1 MAMYNHPNDY
11 IPETMTEIIQIPT
24 PKDFSYGATINSHGW
39 LRLAPFSY
47 EDGTAILTRVHRL
60 DSGQPV
66 LLHICDGL
74 EVKVEGAKRLT
85 DPQREQIVRDVRVM
99 FSLDWDLSKFYK
111 AIRKRSQYAWVEKE
125 KAGRMLVTP
134 TVWEDLA
141 KTLMTTNTTWSQ
153 TKNMVTRLCSLGTQY
168 APDLYAFPT
177 PQQIAQLSAETLS
190 EKIRAGYRAAYLHEL
205 AKRISS
211 GELNPEAWRD
221 LPSVDL
227 YKTIKGLLGFGD
239 YAAGTM
245 LRLLGHFDR
254 LAIDTEC
261 RAAYKR
267 INKSETAT
275 DAEIRAYYEGFGDWR
290 GLVMW
295 MDVMHE

>member
-1 MAMYNHPNDY
+1 MYNLPQSQQL
-11 IPETMTEIIQIPT
+11 PEPMTEIINIPT
-24 PKDFSYGATINSHGW
+24 PADFSYSATINSHGW
-39 LRLAPFSY
+39 LRLAPFSH
-47 EDGTAILTRVHRL
+47 DDAAGILTRAHRL
-60 DSGQPV
+60 DDGQPA
-66 LLHICDGL
+66 LLRICDGL
-74 EVKVEGAKRLT
+74 EVEVEGVNKLT
-85 DPQREQIVRDVRVM
+85 NPQREQIIRDVRMM

-111 AIRKRSQYAWVEKE
+111 AIRKHRQYAWVEKD

-141 KTLMTTNTTWSQ
+141 KTLLTTNTTWSQ
-153 TKNMVTRLCSLGTQY
+153 TKGMVARLCSLGTEYQ
-168 APDLYAFPT
+168 PDRFAFPT
-177 PQQIAQLSAETLS
+177 PQQIAGLSLETLS

-205 AKRISS
+205 AKRIAS
-211 GELNPEAWRD
+211 GELAPESWRD
-221 LPSVDL
+221 LPSADL
-227 YKTIKGLLGFGD
+227 YKMIKGLLGFGD

-267 INKSETAT
+267 IHKSETAT
-275 DAEIRAYYEGFGDWR
+275 DAQIRAYYEGFGEWR